1 VSYLETIIEQWVDKQ
16 NAALDEVKV
25 KVFSEH
31 KAYSKQAE
39 RMDSLEQL
47 GKAMFTSMSGEKIAR
62 ELFQQKLEERMSS
75 VEVLAEGVSDGV
87 RSTCDQENIKALLA
101 ESQQKSDERLTCL
114 HRAQSNA
121 EEVKSLARLQEST
134 QERLDCLER
143 IIRRTQSPEVQ
154 SVNAASQESIKK
166 RLDSLEKLIAQQ
178 WRPFL
183 LGLQKA
189 VDSVGGD

>member
-1 VSYLETIIEQWVDKQ
+1 
-16 NAALDEVKV
+16 
-25 KVFSEH
+25 
-31 KAYSKQAE
+31 
-39 RMDSLEQL
+39 MCGQL
-47 GKAMFTSMSGEKIAR
+47 GAVGKSNVYQHVWGKNAR

-114 HRAQSNA
+114 HRAQSNT

-143 IIRRTQSPEVQ
+143 IIKRTQSPEVQ
-154 SVNAASQESIKK
+154 SVNAASQESIEK